1 MATRNAKTDSRSR
14 LAVELGKKN
23 AFTMREQEAYLNLVR
38 TMSVLGRDFAR
49 LFKSYGV
56 SETQYNALRII
67 AGAGKQGIR
76 MESIGERMVA
86 HDPDTTRLVNRLLD
100 AGYVVKEKLEDD
112 RRCSVVRITGEGRA
126 LLKRMRGKVDQLHKE
141 QLGHMKAGELD
152 QLNTLLVIARD
163 GAGAE

>member
-1 MATRNAKTDSRSR
+1 MATQNTKTDSRSR

-38 TMSVLGRDFAR
+38 TMSVLGRDFAQ
-49 LFKSYGV
+49 LFKSFGV

-100 AGYVVKEKLEDD
+100 AGFVVKEKLEDD

-126 LLKRMRGKVDQLHKE
+126 LLKRMRGKVDQLHKQ

-152 QLNTLLVIARD
+152 QLNRLLVLARD
-163 GAGAE
+163 GAETE